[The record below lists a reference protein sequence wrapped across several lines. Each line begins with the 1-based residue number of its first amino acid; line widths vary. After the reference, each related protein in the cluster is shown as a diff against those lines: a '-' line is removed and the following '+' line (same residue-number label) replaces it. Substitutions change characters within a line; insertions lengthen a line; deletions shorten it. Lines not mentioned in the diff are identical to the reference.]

1 MFYSQSFL
9 ARKGPLG
16 TVWCAAHLQHKLKK
30 SHYTSTS
37 IKDTVDLILVPQVP
51 IALRMSGHLLLGV
64 VRIYSKQVDYFYQD
78 CNVALV
84 EILKAFSSVNT
95 NINLPEGATQA
106 PYHSI
111 TLPETLALD
120 KIDLEGYSDL
130 ERSEDDHRGRREEIT
145 LEDQEPTGRDPHE
158 PTRFTEDMGRGSP
171 DLEETTVSGLKP
183 MEEDSRPSVPEDIT
197 VVIGDP
203 SPGNHGGL
211 NEKPG
216 KDSTTQE
223 LPDIEIMR
231 DAVHDFRMEDAP
243 VWPDQGYDVE
253 LDRVLEE
260 QIMKRT
266 EASSPVVEEILV
278 SGGPSMPL
286 PQAEEPQSVASEQ
299 AHENFNLDIPFG
311 HASPGL
317 AIRST
322 PPVEQPRA
330 KQRKKRSRDF
340 YDEQTVLTN
349 KSMKKALE
357 DSSDLLR
364 RRRDCPSSNLDMWKS
379 QKRLKKDRIF
389 LEPLITGLSADLV
402 SIYKKEVISSKPH
415 LVGSE
420 EPHLQPRDAQ
430 ISTPR
435 GDNEMEIENLRN
447 YEGPSGG
454 NEMFNILPSP
464 NRFISSPTMS
474 MASPIRRGESTPAT
488 TNFGSEQDRLE
499 TTIGTD
505 VQTTPDLAAS
515 SGLFSSDM
523 ETPAT
528 LLGGALGV
536 ENTVLSDIPEMLNS
550 AGDLSFLEQ
559 DEKTPAGTP
568 RTPESDHLTRK
579 QMGTPEFDKLSART
593 RAVAQYLR
601 RQSSVATNSEELS
614 GILSLNSIL
623 EGKTRKI
630 SARMFFETLVLK
642 NYALVDVNQEEP
654 YSDIALKVTSKLIKE
669 KFPS

>member
-1 MFYSQSFL
+1 
-9 ARKGPLG
+9 
-16 TVWCAAHLQHKLKK
+16 
-30 SHYTSTS
+30 
-37 IKDTVDLILVPQVP
+37 
-51 IALRMSGHLLLGV
+51 MSGHLLLGV

-120 KIDLEGYSDL
+120 KIDLEDYSDL

-158 PTRFTEDMGRGSP
+158 PTRFTEDVGRGSP

-183 MEEDSRPSVPEDIT
+183 VEEDSRPSVPEDIT

-203 SPGNHGGL
+203 SPSNQGGL

-216 KDSTTQE
+216 RDSTTQE
-223 LPDIEIMR
+223 LPDIEVMR

-260 QIMKRT
+260 QIMKLT

-278 SGGPSMPL
+278 SGGPTMPL
-286 PQAEEPQSVASEQ
+286 PQAEEPQCVASEQ

-364 RRRDCPSSNLDMWKS
+364 KKRDCPSSNLDMWKS
-379 QKRLKKDRIF
+379 QKRLKKDRVF

-430 ISTPR
+430 IPTPG
-435 GDNEMEIENLRN
+435 GDKEMEIENLRN
-447 YEGPSGG
+447 YVGPSGG

-488 TNFGSEQDRLE
+488 TNFGSEPDRLE

-515 SGLFSSDM
+515 SGPFGSDM

-559 DEKTPAGTP
+559 DEKTPGGTP

-579 QMGTPEFDKLSART
+579 QMGTPEFDILSART